1 MTLSSKAIQSLAEVL
16 APEVIDYIH
25 EDERY
30 VEFMMEIIPD
40 AIQDKLGPIS
50 EELMNELPMC
60 VMDRIAFRN
69 VSY

>member
-1 MTLSSKAIQSLAEVL
+1 MTLSNKAIQALAEVL

-30 VEFMMEIIPD
+30 AEFLMEIIPD
-40 AIQDKLGPIS
+40 AIQDKLGTIS
-50 EELMNELPMC
+50 SEIMNELPMC
-60 VMDRIAFRN
+60 VMDRIAFRK

>member
-1 MTLSSKAIQSLAEVL
+1 MTLSNKAIQALAEVL

-30 VEFMMEIIPD
+30 AEFLMEIIPD
-40 AIQDKLGPIS
+40 AIQDKLGTIS
-50 EELMNELPMC
+50 YELMNELPMC
-60 VMDRIAFRN
+60 VMDRIAFRK

>member
-1 MTLSSKAIQSLAEVL
+1 MTLSNKAIQALAEVL

-30 VEFMMEIIPD
+30 AEFLMEIIPD

-50 EELMNELPMC
+50 SEIMNELPTC
-60 VMDRIAFRN
+60 VMDRIAFRK

>member
-1 MTLSSKAIQSLAEVL
+1 MTLSNKAIQSLAEVL

-69 VSY
+69 FS

>member
-1 MTLSSKAIQSLAEVL
+1 MTLSNKAIQALAEVL

-30 VEFMMEIIPD
+30 AEFLMEIIPD

-50 EELMNELPMC
+50 SEIMNELPTC
-60 VMDRIAFRN
+60 VMDRIALCNSR
-69 VSY
+69 

>member
-1 MTLSSKAIQSLAEVL
+1 MTLSNKTIQSLAEVL

-30 VEFMMEIIPD
+30 AEFMMEIIPD

-50 EELMNELPMC
+50 VELMNELPMC
-60 VMDRIAFRN
+60 VMDRIAFRKT
-69 VSY
+69 SY

>member
-1 MTLSSKAIQSLAEVL
+1 MTLSNKAIQALAEVL

-30 VEFMMEIIPD
+30 AEFLMEIIPD
-40 AIQDKLGPIS
+40 AIQDKLGTIS
-50 EELMNELPMC
+50 HELMNELPMC
-60 VMDRIAFRN
+60 VMDRIAFRK

>member
-1 MTLSSKAIQSLAEVL
+1 MTLSNKAIQSLAEVL

-30 VEFMMEIIPD
+30 AEFLMEIIPD

-60 VMDRIAFRN
+60 VMNRIAFRK

>member
-1 MTLSSKAIQSLAEVL
+1 MTLSNKAIQALAEVL
-16 APEVIDYIH
+16 APEVIEYIH

-30 VEFMMEIIPD
+30 AEFLMEIIPD

-50 EELMNELPMC
+50 HELMGELPMS
-60 VMDRIAFRN
+60 VMDRIAFRK

>member
-50 EELMNELPMC
+50 HELMNELPMC

-69 VSY
+69 FS

>member
-1 MTLSSKAIQSLAEVL
+1 MIE
-16 APEVIDYIH
+16 YIH

-60 VMDRIAFRN
+60 VMDRIAFRK

>member
-1 MTLSSKAIQSLAEVL
+1 MTLSNKAIQSLAEVL

-40 AIQDKLGPIS
+40 AIQDKLGSIS
-50 EELMNELPMC
+50 EELMNDLPMC
-60 VMDRIAFRN
+60 VMDRIAFRK

>member
-1 MTLSSKAIQSLAEVL
+1 MIE
-16 APEVIDYIH
+16 YIH

-30 VEFMMEIIPD
+30 AEFLMEIIPD

-60 VMDRIAFRN
+60 VMDRIAFRK

>member
-1 MTLSSKAIQSLAEVL
+1 MTLSNKTIQSLAEVL

-30 VEFMMEIIPD
+30 AEFMMEILPD
-40 AIQDKLGPIS
+40 AIQDKLGQIS
-50 EELMNELPMC
+50 EELMNDLPFC
-60 VMDRIAFRN
+60 IMDRIAFRK

>member
-1 MTLSSKAIQSLAEVL
+1 MALSNKAIQALAEVL

-30 VEFMMEIIPD
+30 AEFLMEIIPD
-40 AIQDKLGPIS
+40 AIQDKLGTIS
-50 EELMNELPMC
+50 SEIMNELPMC
-60 VMDRIAFRN
+60 VMEHIAFRK

>member
-1 MTLSSKAIQSLAEVL
+1 MTLSNKAIQALAEVL

-30 VEFMMEIIPD
+30 AEFLMEIIPD
-40 AIQDKLGPIS
+40 AIQDKLGTIS
-50 EELMNELPMC
+50 DELMGELPMC
-60 VMDRIAFRN
+60 VMDRIAFMK